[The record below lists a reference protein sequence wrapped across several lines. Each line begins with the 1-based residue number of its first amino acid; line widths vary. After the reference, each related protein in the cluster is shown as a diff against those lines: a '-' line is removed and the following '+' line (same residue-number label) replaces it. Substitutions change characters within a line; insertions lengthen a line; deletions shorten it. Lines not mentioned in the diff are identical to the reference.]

1 METTETVTLDSS
13 TAESGNRWKRVL
25 PVLTWLR
32 HYQPGW
38 LRFDFAA
45 GVTLAAYLLPAALA
59 DASLAGLPVQ
69 AGLYACLF
77 SGLVF
82 WLFCSSR
89 QTSITVTSAIS
100 LLVGSS
106 LGGIAAG
113 DTSRFAALA
122 ACTAL
127 LTAAIAFTAW
137 LVRAGAIVKFVS
149 ETVLLGFKAGV
160 ALQIISTQLPKFCGF
175 KGGHG
180 NFWERIA
187 AFIKHIGETN
197 PAALAVG
204 VTALVLLLLG
214 KRLLP
219 NRPTALFVVVAAILA
234 ATAMNFETYG
244 IKLLG
249 EVPRGLPIPAV
260 PRVSWDEV
268 TELLPLALACFLL
281 GAVET
286 VAIGRMFAE
295 KHSYRLDS
303 NQELLALAGAN
314 LASGIG
320 HGFPV
325 SGGMSQSLVNESGGS
340 RTPFSGFIAA
350 LLILLVAV
358 FFSDTLR
365 NLPQPVLAAIVLL
378 AVTGL
383 FKVSELRRLWEVHR
397 GEFLVAIMALLGV
410 LWAGLLR
417 GVLIGAAISM
427 VLLIRRVSSPHV
439 AFLGRIPGTRRY
451 SDLSRHPD
459 NEPITDVLAVRVEA
473 GIVYFNTDHVMDTV
487 LARVHAM
494 TTRPRLVIF
503 DLSTSPNMDV
513 AGARM
518 FRALQ
523 TELGK
528 RGILLRLVEARS
540 SVRDMLRLEGVEE
553 MVGRIDRFTTLAEA
567 VEDFQA
573 NTSSYRRVGRVEAAP

>member
-1 METTETVTLDSS
+1 MVPALS
-13 TAESGNRWKRVL
+13 
-25 PVLTWLR
+25 WLR
-32 HYQPGW
+32 HYQAGW

-45 GVTLAAYLLPAALA
+45 GVTLAAYVLPAALA

-82 WLFCSSR
+82 WLFCSSK
-89 QTSITVTSAIS
+89 QTSISVTSAIS

-106 LGGIAAG
+106 LGGIAGG

-122 ACTAL
+122 ACTAV
-127 LTAAIAFTAW
+127 LTAVIAFVAW

-187 AFIKHIGETN
+187 AFIRQIGETN
-197 PAALAVG
+197 PAALALG
-204 VTALVLLLLG
+204 MIALVLLLLG
-214 KRLLP
+214 KRFLP
-219 NRPTALFVVVAAILA
+219 NRPTALFVVVAAIIA
-234 ATAMNFETYG
+234 ATVMNFGGYG

-249 EVPRGLPIPAV
+249 DVPRGLPLPTI
-260 PRVSWDEV
+260 PRVTWDEV

-286 VAIGRMFAE
+286 VAIGRMFSE
-295 KHSYRLDS
+295 KHGYRLDS
-303 NQELLALAGAN
+303 NQELLALGAAN

-383 FKVSELRRLWEVHR
+383 FNVSELQRLWKMHR

-417 GVLIGAAISM
+417 GVLIGATISM

-451 SDLSRHPD
+451 SDISRHPD
-459 NEPITDVLAVRVEA
+459 NEAITGVLAVRVEA
-473 GIVYFNTDHVMDTV
+473 GIVYFNADHVMDTV
-487 LARVHAM
+487 LARVHPM
-494 TTRPRLVIF
+494 TRRPQLVIF
-503 DLSTSPNMDV
+503 DLSTSPNVDV

-523 TELGK
+523 GELGK
-528 RGILLRLVEARS
+528 EGIVLRLVEARS
-540 SVRDMLRLEGVEE
+540 SVRDMLRVEGVEE
-553 MVGRIDRFTTLAEA
+553 LVGRIDRFTTLAEA
-567 VEDFQA
+567 VDAFLVKSSTPEDV
-573 NTSSYRRVGRVEAAP
+573 VGPAA